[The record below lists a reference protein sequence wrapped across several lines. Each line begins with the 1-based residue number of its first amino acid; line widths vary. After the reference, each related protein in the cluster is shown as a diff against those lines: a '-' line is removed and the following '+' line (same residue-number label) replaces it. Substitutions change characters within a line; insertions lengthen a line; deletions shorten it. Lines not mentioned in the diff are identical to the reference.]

1 MLIVVFHFLVF
12 RFIIWS
18 DGKLSPKIDE
28 IDASLKIQT
37 KD

>member
-1 MLIVVFHFLVF
+1 MLIVLFHFLVF
-12 RFIIWS
+12 RFMIWS
-18 DGKLSPKIDE
+18 DGKLPPKIDE